1 MTEPRCG
8 DGLWSGPA
16 LRLARPDVMEEEEEE
31 LECWGPVGV
40 GCVVRAREERRGD
53 MTSLCLLTASQTW
66 LKVTGICQ
74 NQGDTS
80 TTPLT
85 RASRCN
91 LDSQPEVEGAGG
103 RSPSGYAVKYG
114 WVCSE
119 GGRLAET

>member
-1 MTEPRCG
+1 MTELRCG

-16 LRLARPDVMEEEEEE
+16 LRLARPDVMEEEEE

-53 MTSLCLLTASQTW
+53 MTCLCLLTASQTW
-66 LKVTGICQ
+66 LEVTGRCQ
-74 NQGDTS
+74 NQSDTL

-85 RASRCN
+85 CASRCN

-103 RSPSGYAVKYG
+103 RSRSGYAYG